1 MTMLTHEG
9 NHSSTETEP
18 LTPSAPMEEEY
29 GVPPV
34 VEKEEL
40 QSASPNDVS
49 SNKKEMR
56 QMAGAA
62 AVAGA
67 AGESFNQCALMTI

>member
-1 MTMLTHEG
+1 MNMLTHEG
-9 NHSSTETEP
+9 NQSTETEP

-67 AGESFNQCALMTI
+67 AGESNQCALITI